1 VVEGHAPLGP
11 ARALSRRALRAAA
24 LAAAAALGLA
34 AAEPAAA
41 QAVRRDSAASD
52 SLHARP
58 LAPITVSV
66 TRLELP
72 LDRVS
77 GAVAVVN
84 KSEISAARPT
94 WGLDEALATVPGV
107 YASNRYN
114 FSLDQRIS
122 IRGFGARSSF
132 GIRGI
137 KVLLDGIPQTLP
149 DGSGQLTNLELGAAD
164 RIEVLRGPSSALFG
178 NASGGVINIRTDL
191 SPPAGTTEE
200 LRVVAGTFDRHQLPI
215 VGSTTDETW
224 TKWQSTSGFTVGRG
238 NASLTISHLSYGGE
252 RQHSA
257 ADFRNVNARYR
268 TPVGQGLTL
277 TALADFGDDPRADNP
292 GALTAAELAKN
303 PDSAVAINIS
313 KVAGKDVTQFQ
324 GGLALNGAMIGGEG
338 SLALFG
344 FSRDLANPQTFAWI
358 RLRRKAYGLRW
369 SLVRPMLVKGG
380 LPLARLTIGL
390 DAQHQQDDRLNTG
403 NQAGQPDT
411 VRQLDQL
418 EHVTE
423 VGPFAQ
429 FVLTLPRT
437 TLTLGARYDWVS
449 FSADDR
455 LITPTNPDDSGRR
468 LMHAPSGFIGVTRSL
483 GSHTMAY
490 ANVGTSFE
498 TPTTTELANRPDS
511 AGGFNTGLG
520 PQHATSLELGARGT
534 ALGTRLGWS
543 VAIYH
548 AAVSGELIAYQ
559 VPTSPGRVF
568 FQNAGHS
575 RHDGLEI
582 GANALLVPG
591 VRLLVAWTQSDFRY
605 TSYVASGHDLSGRA
619 IPGVPAQWLHFLW
632 QVRPAFA
639 KGAWL
644 EVEQTHSSSVLVDD
658 TLNTRA
664 AAWWKTDLRLGWD
677 GTASGGEIHPFA
689 GIDNVF
695 DAHYVGSVVIN
706 AANGRYYEP
715 APGRNVYVGLS
726 LRARLARE

>member
-1 VVEGHAPLGP
+1 MLLLIPFAVAVAQVPDTTADRLH
-11 ARALSRRALRAAA
+11 RAA
-24 LAAAAALGLA
+24 
-34 AAEPAAA
+34 
-41 QAVRRDSAASD
+41 
-52 SLHARP
+52 

-66 TRLELP
+66 TRLQLP

-77 GAVAVVN
+77 GAVSVVN
-84 KSEISAARPT
+84 KSEIGVARPT
-94 WGLDEALATVPGV
+94 WGLDEALATAPGV

-137 KVLLDGIPQTLP
+137 RVLLDGIPQTLP

-191 SPPAGTTEE
+191 APPAGAAEE
-200 LRVVAGTFDRHQLPI
+200 LRVLAGTFDRHQLPI
-215 VGSTTDETW
+215 VGSATDRSW
-224 TKWQSTSGFTVGRG
+224 TKWQSTSGFAIGQG
-238 NASLTISHLSYGGE
+238 SAALTLSRLSYGGE
-252 RQHSA
+252 RQHST
-257 ADFRNVNARYR
+257 ADFRNVNARYT
-268 TPVGQGLTL
+268 TPVREGLTL
-277 TALADFGDDPRADNP
+277 TALADFGADPRADNP

-303 PDSAVAINIS
+303 PDSAAAINIS
-313 KVAGKDVTQFQ
+313 KVAGKDVSQFQ
-324 GGLALNGAMIGGEG
+324 GGLALNGAMLGGEG

-344 FSRDLANPQTFAWI
+344 FSRDLDNPQTFAWI

-369 SLVRPMLVKGG
+369 SLMRPLLARDGF
-380 LPLARLTIGL
+380 PLARFTFGL
-390 DAQHQQDDRLNTG
+390 DAQRQQDDRLNTG

-429 FVLTLPRT
+429 LALTLERT

-468 LMHAPSGFIGVTRSL
+468 LMHAPSGFL
-483 GSHTMAY
+483 GLARALGRQAMAY
-490 ANVGTSFE
+490 ASVGTSFE

-520 PQHATSLELGARGT
+520 PQHATSIEIGGRGT
-534 ALGTRLGWS
+534 TLGTRLGWN
-543 VAIYH
+543 VALYH

-575 RHDGLEI
+575 RHNGLEL
-582 GANALLVPG
+582 GANAALLPG
-591 VRLLVAWTQSDFRY
+591 LRVLLAWTQSDFRY
-605 TSYVASGHDLSGRA
+605 TSYVAAGHDLAGRA
-619 IPGVPAQWLHFLW
+619 IPGVPAEWLHVLW

-639 KGAWL
+639 RGAWL
-644 EVEQTHSSSVLVDD
+644 ELEQTHSSSVLVDD

-664 AAWWKTDLRLGWD
+664 AAWWKTDVRLGWD
-677 GTASGGEIHPFA
+677 GRAAGGDVHPFV
-689 GIDNVF
+689 GMQNVF

-726 LRARLARE
+726 VRAGAR